1 MCCWSTL
8 ALRGPLQFPFM
19 RQPLGTDLA
28 LVVQP
33 LVWRCTHPKR
43 PPCFTSQASNALSN
57 MCASAVWRPSL
68 IAAGAGE
75 AVVTLLGW
83 MGPAHGEETHRWMLR
98 FCVWPAAGALFEL
111 VCERSSCAALQAAG
125 AGSAAAH
132 LISMCCG
139 DRPHEHLRI
148 LGKRSSDLVCAA
160 CGVLLRLAQAAAAD
174 AAGGI
179 ERIGSLMRGDGA
191 GAALLRALK
200 AHSGNQTGAS
210 SQRPPLRWR

>member
-1 MCCWSTL
+1 
-8 ALRGPLQFPFM
+8 
-19 RQPLGTDLA
+19 
-28 LVVQP
+28 
-33 LVWRCTHPKR
+33 
-43 PPCFTSQASNALSN
+43 
-57 MCASAVWRPSL
+57 
-68 IAAGAGE
+68 
-75 AVVTLLGW
+75 
-83 MGPAHGEETHRWMLR
+83 MLR

-139 DRPHEHLRI
+139 DRPHELRYLLDKHI
-148 LGKRSSDLVCAA
+148 SHTVWAA

-191 GAALLRALK
+191 GAALVRALK
-200 AHSGNQTGAS
+200 AHSGIRRIISAAAAALEVMALMLPEAASELRALGAAEPLSDFVAMMKLAGFSAKS
-210 SQRPPLRWR
+210 SSHALPGVTAASAAVHSAALARCERLLGLLSA